1 MSDAILEEDSGKM
14 KVKEL
19 RVAEIRKTYFF
30 AVDEAHKVVFW
41 PNPDSDPNSNP
52 NPDLLQ
58 ALKRQRDRKTETAFD
73 RSRFSEEGI

>member
-30 AVDEAHKVVFW
+30 AVDEAYKVVF
-41 PNPDSDPNSNP
+41 
-52 NPDLLQ
+52 
-58 ALKRQRDRKTETAFD
+58 
-73 RSRFSEEGI
+73 